1 MSVPAGTAGVAATA
15 GQPTGALPQGGAA
28 TPQEACPLCR
38 TPLRVDQD
46 WCLHCGAAART
57 RLAAPPKWK
66 GLVVTLV
73 VVAVVSLAVLA
84 VALVKLVG

>member
-1 MSVPAGTAGVAATA
+1 M
-15 GQPTGALPQGGAA
+15 
-28 TPQEACPLCR
+28 R
-38 TPLRVDQD
+38 
-46 WCLHCGAAART
+46 CGAAART

-66 GLVVTLV
+66 GLVATLV